1 MTDTTLAALR
11 RLLLDRYDHLRA
23 RLTRRLGSSDLASDA
38 LHDAWLRLAHAEAI
52 GPVRNP
58 ASYLYRVVL
67 NVAHDRQIVNR
78 RHLGAVEIDSLLD
91 LADEAPDPGHVAEM
105 RADLQALEA
114 VMAELTPRQRDILLA
129 ARLDNMPRQEIA
141 DRLGISLR
149 LVTKEL
155 QTAHEYCLARVGRTI
170 KK

>member
-1 MTDTTLAALR
+1 MTDMTLAALR

-23 RLTRRLGSSDLASDA
+23 SLTRRLGSSDLASDA
-38 LHDAWLRLAHAEAI
+38 LHDAWLRLAKAEAV
-52 GPVRNP
+52 GPVSNP
-58 ASYLYRVVL
+58 SSYLYRVLL
-67 NVAHDRQIVNR
+67 NVAHDRQTVER
-78 RHLGAVEIDSLLD
+78 RHVSAVEIDGVLD
-91 LADEAPDPGHVAEM
+91 LADEAPDPSNVAET
-105 RADLQALEA
+105 RADLQALEV

-155 QTAHEYCLARVGRTI
+155 QVAHEYCLARMGRAV